1 MLIPLISEVKGII
14 NISYEQEDRRL
25 FCEMCRP
32 LEGYNV
38 LTFTN
43 PLNTTTV
50 TKGGERGQVLKNKLL
65 PTIITHCGKTDPN
78 GFAVSN
84 TYDPAGNIKTLTY
97 PGNLTV
103 TYTYDNLNRLKT
115 VTDWL
120 GRTASYTYDNAG
132 RLTSLVQF
140 NGTVVTYGYDNA
152 NRMTSLDNTT
162 SSGTAIA
169 VYAYTLDNNG
179 NRTGISQTVP
189 LTMNAAATNIPFS
202 YNSQGGRLLSAGS
215 NNFTYDNEGQLS
227 SGYSNNYTFDYNHRL
242 TGIGTNYQ
250 FSYDGTGNRLKAV
263 RYGITTKYIYDL
275 NGNLLADTDVNN
287 NILHYYVYGAGLLEM
302 VDSTGAYCYH
312 FDATGNTVAMTNS
325 SQNIANA
332 YTNDPFGN
340 ILDQQET
347 DPQPFK
353 YVGQYGVTA
362 EANGFCYMR
371 ARYYDPQVGR
381 FASEDPQGFDGGDVN
396 LYLYAGGNPIM
407 LIDPYGL
414 SDRSVI

>member
-1 MLIPLISEVKGII
+1 
-14 NISYEQEDRRL
+14 
-25 FCEMCRP
+25 
-32 LEGYNV
+32 
-38 LTFTN
+38 
-43 PLNTTTV
+43 
-50 TKGGERGQVLKNKLL
+50 
-65 PTIITHCGKTDPN
+65 
-78 GFAVSN
+78 
-84 TYDPAGNIKTLTY
+84 
-97 PGNLTV
+97 
-103 TYTYDNLNRLKT
+103 
-115 VTDWL
+115 
-120 GRTASYTYDNAG
+120 
-132 RLTSLVQF
+132 
-140 NGTVVTYGYDNA
+140 VTYGYDNA

-179 NRTGISQTVP
+179 NRTGINQTVP

-250 FSYDGTGNRLKAV
+250 FSYDGTGNRLMAV

-340 ILDQQET
+340 MLDQQET

-353 YVGQYGVTA
+353 YVGQYGVMA

-381 FASEDPQGFDGGDVN
+381 FVSEDPQGFDGGDVN
-396 LYLYAGGNPIM
+396 LYLYASGNPIM
-407 LIDPYGL
+407 RIDPLGL
-414 SDRSVI
+414 YNLQNFLQDTNTYSTVAAVGTALGGFEPAAAVFGGIALGARGLEMVIYPNHPYVDAAAESLKMTVPPPYSIFTDKAIDTGADKLKERMDQNRCNK

>member
-1 MLIPLISEVKGII
+1 MLKPDERQGSFYDPEYICEQLIPQDSFYRKFRQKQKIRVRSTHFTFHKLMLISLISEGKGII

-32 LEGYNV
+32 
-38 LTFTN
+38 
-43 PLNTTTV
+43 
-50 TKGGERGQVLKNKLL
+50 
-65 PTIITHCGKTDPN
+65 DPWKEWPP
-78 GFAVSN
+78 S
-84 TYDPAGNIKTLTY
+84 
-97 PGNLTV
+97 
-103 TYTYDNLNRLKT
+103 
-115 VTDWL
+115 
-120 GRTASYTYDNAG
+120 
-132 RLTSLVQF
+132 
-140 NGTVVTYGYDNA
+140 

-169 VYAYTLDNNG
+169 VYAYTLDNDG

-275 NGNLLADTDVNN
+275 QGNLLADTDVNN

-353 YVGQYGVTA
+353 YVGQYGVMA

-381 FASEDPQGFDGGDVN
+381 FVSEDPSGFG
-396 LYLYAGGNPIM
+396 
-407 LIDPYGL
+407 
-414 SDRSVI
+414 

>member
-1 MLIPLISEVKGII
+1 MLKPDERQGSFYDPEYICEQLIPQDSFYRKFRQKQKIRVRSTHFTFHKLMLIPLISEVKGII

-169 VYAYTLDNNG
+169 VYAYTLDNDG
-179 NRTGISQTVP
+179 NRTGINQTVP
-189 LTMNAAATNIPFS
+189 LTMN
-202 YNSQGGRLLSAGS
+202 
-215 NNFTYDNEGQLS
+215 
-227 SGYSNNYTFDYNHRL
+227 
-242 TGIGTNYQ
+242 
-250 FSYDGTGNRLKAV
+250 
-263 RYGITTKYIYDL
+263 
-275 NGNLLADTDVNN
+275 
-287 NILHYYVYGAGLLEM
+287 
-302 VDSTGAYCYH
+302 
-312 FDATGNTVAMTNS
+312 
-325 SQNIANA
+325 
-332 YTNDPFGN
+332 
-340 ILDQQET
+340 
-347 DPQPFK
+347 
-353 YVGQYGVTA
+353 
-362 EANGFCYMR
+362 
-371 ARYYDPQVGR
+371 
-381 FASEDPQGFDGGDVN
+381 
-396 LYLYAGGNPIM
+396 
-407 LIDPYGL
+407 
-414 SDRSVI
+414 